1 MTRSS
6 ATRCLAVVLAA
17 VFVLRSVRE
26 YCGSVGTWRHARKLT
41 YASFFRQPV
50 PGLAPAVEWIKA
62 QGTIREVYGLG
73 HAEDRYLYQRL
84 SEMLYPIAF
93 RPLAGQTLKAGD
105 VVILPGDR
113 RLEGAQGTVFV
124 IHQSDNLQILRV
136 EP

>member
-6 ATRCLAVVLAA
+6 ATRVLAVVLAA
-17 VFVLRSVRE
+17 VFVLRSARE
-26 YCGSVGTWRHARKLT
+26 YLGTVETWRHARKLT

-62 QGTIREVYGLG
+62 QGTIREVYGLD

-84 SEMLYPIAF
+84 TEMLYPIAF
-93 RPLAGQTLKAGD
+93 RPLAGASLKTGD
-105 VVILPGDR
+105 IVVLPRDR
-113 RLEGAQGTVFV
+113 TVEGASKTVF
-124 IHQSDNLQILRV
+124 QSGSLQILRV